1 MDLGAGHLTVIVGTG
16 RGGGGEARL
25 PTKVSR
31 SQFFQIPWVC
41 PGVCPGVCLGEML
54 AARFESH
61 NTFRINDKGYRLY
74 L

>member
-1 MDLGAGHLTVIVGTG
+1 MDLGAGHLTVVVGTG
-16 RGGGGEARL
+16 GGGRGEAARL

-31 SQFFQIPWVC
+31 SQFFQIPW
-41 PGVCPGVCLGEML
+41 VCPGVCLGEML